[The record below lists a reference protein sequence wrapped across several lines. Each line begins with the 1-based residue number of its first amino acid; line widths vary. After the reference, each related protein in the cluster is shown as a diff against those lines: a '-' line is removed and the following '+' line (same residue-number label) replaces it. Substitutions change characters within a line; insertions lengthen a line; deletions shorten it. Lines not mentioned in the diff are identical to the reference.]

1 VPFLRHSV
9 DNELMTVCSKLKKI
23 TAFCAAK
30 DGTNIF
36 VGTDSGNIHQ
46 VDVST
51 FRLSNIVICRE
62 SITQQYVAI
71 YPVYHS
77 CYIHTV
83 HMYIYKTCTV
93 IKQRPESEVLA
104 IARWQRDSTG

>member
-1 VPFLRHSV
+1 MQKTVDFLIIFC
-9 DNELMTVCSKLKKI
+9 CSKLKKI

-51 FRLSNIVICRE
+51 FRLSSTVICRE
-62 SITQQYVAI
+62 SIMQQYAVFNSLTLCLSQLVLA
-71 YPVYHS
+71 
-77 CYIHTV
+77 
-83 HMYIYKTCTV
+83 YKM
-93 IKQRPESEVLA
+93 QLFNEVLA
-104 IARWQRDSTG
+104 GCLSLAAPWQ

>member
-1 VPFLRHSV
+1 MYNRLYISTTCF
-9 DNELMTVCSKLKKI
+9 SKLKKI

-51 FRLSNIVICRE
+51 LRLSSTVICRE
-62 SITQQYVAI
+62 SIIQQYVVCNSLLL
-71 YPVYHS
+71 YTLLVVGS
-77 CYIHTV
+77 G
-83 HMYIYKTCTV
+83 
-93 IKQRPESEVLA
+93 VLNCHYLTW
-104 IARWQRDSTG
+104 RLQ